1 MDKINSL
8 TSYDEACRDL
18 ASFSHDFCHRLGFNT
33 FWVSQYHNDGG
44 LSCLGT
50 DLAWNQI
57 ALSENHYKNFAS
69 IISGSMN
76 QLCTNG
82 ISEVIWSSETRDAPE
97 VLDKIRQHNNS
108 LSGFNLFIKAS
119 NGVISFGFSSPLG
132 ANTVQAIKTQNSQML
147 SQFLFDAQEFTS
159 KLPAYKIMKILPDN
173 WFQDNTKSII
183 LPPKTNLTLFGQTIK
198 LSERQ
203 LQIFKLTAI
212 GHSYKE
218 TAHIL
223 GVSPK
228 TVEFH
233 ISIIREH
240 FNKLP
245 MSVIVSELHKS
256 GTFHLLN
263 HVI

>member
-1 MDKINSL
+1 MNIINSL

-18 ASFSHDFCHRLGFNT
+18 ASFSHDFCQRLGFNT
-33 FWVSQYHNDGG
+33 FWVSQYHKDGG

-76 QLCTNG
+76 QLRTNG
-82 ISEVIWSSETRDAPE
+82 ISEVIWSSETRDAPI

-108 LSGFNLFIKAS
+108 LSGFNLFIKTS
-119 NGVISFGFSSPLG
+119 DGITSFGFSSPLG

-147 SQFLFDAQEFTS
+147 SQFLFDVQGFTS
-159 KLPAYKIMKILPDN
+159 KLPDHKIMNILPDN
-173 WFQDNTKSII
+173 WFQSETNSIS
-183 LPPKTNLTLFGQTIK
+183 LSEKTPLTLFGQTIK
-198 LSERQ
+198 LTERQ
-203 LQIFKLTAI
+203 LEIFKLTAI

-218 TAHIL
+218 TAYIL

-233 ISIIREH
+233 IGIIREH
-240 FNKLP
+240 FDKLP

-256 GTFHLLN
+256 GTFYLLN
-263 HVI
+263 QII

>member
-1 MDKINSL
+1 MDTINSL
-8 TSYDEACRDL
+8 TSYEETCNHL
-18 ASFSHDFCHRLGFNT
+18 KSFSHDFCQRLGFNT
-33 FWVSQYHNDGG
+33 FWVSQYHLDGG

-50 DLAWNQI
+50 DLAWNEI
-57 ALSENHYKNFAS
+57 ALEQNHYKDFAR
-69 IISGSMN
+69 IVSGAMS
-76 QLCTNG
+76 QLSNNG
-82 ISEVIWSSETRDAPE
+82 ASEVIWSSETRDAGKA
-97 VLDKIRQHNNS
+97 LDAIRNYNNS
-108 LSGFNLFIKAS
+108 LSGFNLFQKSSGGI
-119 NGVISFGFSSPLG
+119 ISLGFSSTLG
-132 ANTVQAIKTQNSQML
+132 ANTVQLIKAQNMSLL
-147 SQFLFDAQEFTS
+147 SQFLLDTQEFVA
-159 KLPAYKIMKILPDN
+159 KLPVYKIIKVLPDN
-173 WFQDNTKSII
+173 WFLSSNIQTA
-183 LPPKTNLTLFGQTIK
+183 LPPKTPLTLFGNTIQ

-203 LQIFKLTAI
+203 LHIFKLTAI

-263 HVI
+263 QII